1 MARRHSSP
9 PRKHKDHA
17 SPQRQRPPD
26 SPNAK
31 ETTAE
36 TPPPVTQQPTTLG
49 HTSATSFAGPTLGHT
64 SATSIAAL
72 PVWLTSKRRYAFAFG
87 LAMGV
92 AILETVQLASYV
104 LLRNHA
110 AAGAALAANITS
122 QRMTR
127 LTNLTTVNY
136 EQFMQL
142 LPQQTWRGAEMPIS
156 MAEMLEM
163 LPVEQSSWSLFGS
176 TQTADESS
184 DSDGSSSSARPGQR
198 AAAAGLRAHHPIVMI
213 PGIITSGLELWAG
226 HECAKSYFRQR
237 LWGTMSMFRLFMRN
251 KECWLSHISLNATT
265 GRDPEGVKVRAA
277 QGFEAADYAVGTYWV
292 WAPLIENLA
301 DLGYDASNMWMAAYD
316 WRLPFA
322 QLETRDQ
329 FFSRLRFHI
338 EMFRREHGT
347 KVAVLCHSM
356 GGSLWLYFQQWLT
369 SPHGAR
375 LSSAWLDE
383 HVDRVVLIGAPVL
396 GAPKVIAGLLMGE
409 SRDFTHVTGLLAKL
423 VDAVLSPGM
432 RRRLLRSWGSA
443 QSLLPMGGD
452 VVWGDA
458 LGAPDDPPEAA
469 AALAAANDTAA
480 TDEDDQNS
488 STSETIYGGDAPV
501 TTSDSLSY
509 GLVLQRLAQGGDVP
523 GPSGAVIG
531 AAAGEAGQCVAADG
545 EADGGAGSGECAVDG
560 EGVVEAASTESSLR
574 RVTAEAAMDT
584 DAFGLWFDQGAP
596 WHPDTAASALLQ
608 PQEEAWHNPLLS
620 ALPFA
625 PNLTIHCLYG
635 VGKPTERAYAV
646 RASDA
651 ADTPPLAIDR
661 RVNGRSANGV
671 SMANGV
677 LLSDG
682 DGSVPLLSLGYMCA
696 SGWRRRMSN
705 PSGSKVVTR
714 EYRHQAQ
721 EESSLESLTKPL
733 TRSPRSADHVDILG
747 NHELLSDVLSLVSRG
762 SDGVGDV
769 EVKERLVSDM
779 RSISERVDARIDR
792 AMSAGGPG
800 GPRGPRRS

>member
-9 PRKHKDHA
+9 PRKQKDHA
-17 SPQRQRPPD
+17 SPQSQRPPD

-36 TPPPVTQQPTTLG
+36 SPPPVTQQPTTLG
-49 HTSATSFAGPTLGHT
+49 HTSPVAG
-64 SATSIAAL
+64 L
-72 PVWLTSKRRYAFAFG
+72 PLWLTSKRRYAFAFG

-92 AILETVQLASYV
+92 AILETVQLASYAW
-104 LLRNHA
+104 LRNHA
-110 AAGAALAANITS
+110 AAGAALAANLTS

-136 EQFMQL
+136 EQFMQM

-163 LPVEQSSWSLFGS
+163 LPVEQSSWLGMFGS
-176 TQTADESS
+176 TQAAADESA
-184 DSDGSSSSARPGQR
+184 DDESSSGARPGQR

-251 KECWLSHISLNATT
+251 KDCWVSHISLNATT

-322 QLETRDQ
+322 QLEKRDQ

-458 LGAPDDPPEAA
+458 LGAPDDPPAAA
-469 AALAAANDTAA
+469 AALPASNDTAA
-480 TDEDDQNS
+480 ASDEDDENS
-488 STSETIYGGDAPV
+488 STSEAIYGGDAPV

-509 GLVLQRLAQGGDVP
+509 GLVLQRLAEGGDAP
-523 GPSGAVIG
+523 GPAGGIG
-531 AAAGEAGQCVAADG
+531 VAAGEAGQCVAADG
-545 EADGGAGSGECAVDG
+545 EADSSAGSGECAAEG
-560 EGVVEAASTESSLR
+560 EGVVEAASTETSLR
-574 RVTAEAAMDT
+574 RVSAEATMDS

-596 WHPDTAASALLQ
+596 WQRDTTAAALLQ
-608 PQEEAWHNPLLS
+608 PEEEAWHNPLLS

-671 SMANGV
+671 TVSNGV
-677 LLSDG
+677 LLADG

-696 SGWRRRMSN
+696 GGWRRRMSN

-714 EYRHQAQ
+714 EYRHHAQ
-721 EESSLESLTKPL
+721 EDSSLESLTKPL
-733 TRSPRSADHVDILG
+733 ARSPRSADHVDILG
-747 NHELLSDVLSLVSRG
+747 NHELLSDVLALVSRG
-762 SDGVGDV
+762 SDPAGDI
-769 EVKERLVSDM
+769 EVRERFLSDM
-779 RSISERVDARIDR
+779 RSISARIDARVDR
-792 AMSAGGPG
+792 AMSPG
-800 GPRGPRRS
+800 APGAPRGPRRS